1 MATMMKVT
9 LISEGLMGLPITMMM
24 LLLFTIMILSMMM
37 KETKG
42 CHWTKSLDMER
53 QCAHSTYIDMQD
65 KDTVNDGDD
74 GDGGD
79 DDNGDH
85 AGTMMLF

>member
-1 MATMMKVT
+1 MAT

-24 LLLFTIMILSMMM
+24 LLLFTIMI
-37 KETKG
+37 KTKG

-79 DDNGDH
+79 EDNGDH